1 MGHARIEPIFSAGG
15 TTRLNL
21 DADRPAAEVTLAPAR
36 TASAKSM
43 IPTMFRSRKP
53 LPIWGVVLLV
63 CLGTVMLVAMVWTA
77 ILAQTRFETESA
89 IEAGIRE
96 NRNRV
101 IAYEQYVMRTL
112 EAADFAAV
120 HLATHFRDR
129 VNAPAPSAAPALIA
143 DPVAANPLFAA
154 VDIADARGN
163 VRWSTIRSAAPR
175 RLDDAS
181 AGARGLSAERL
192 RISAPRVAPM
202 LGTPVIGLTRA
213 IAAPDG
219 SHAGSVTVHMPV
231 GRLTD
236 FSQGANLRPLDLI
249 SVIRRDGITLARRTG
264 GALSYG
270 EDLSGKLVMRQQAL
284 HPNGTY
290 LGPSALD
297 GVARY
302 FSHRRLRD
310 YPIFVTVGVG
320 ERDVLKSVRERAWS
334 YRVGAAVLTLAFV
347 LIAAL
352 AISGLLRRER
362 AAREHAEANRRLRE
376 AQRIGRIGD
385 WEYDL
390 RSGRIIWSEQL
401 CTMYGR
407 DPSDDVLHR
416 DDFLAFLDPSGRER
430 VCAAFEAAVTS
441 GKPQVCDVV
450 ALIGEGNASS
460 RRLVLA
466 AEAEPDGTVRKL
478 IGTDQDISDEKVN
491 EQLREEVA
499 HLSRIDAMNIMA
511 VTIAHELA
519 QPLTA
524 AANYLTGAKIYARRN
539 QPGDIEM
546 VGDALCQVDQQIGL
560 TREIMRRARDMLVK
574 RPGGPKSAYLPDIVE
589 DAVALVRMANE
600 EGEFEIVQQL
610 DGDDLFVAADKV
622 QIQQVLMNLLRN
634 ALDASGGQSQPRIVI
649 RGERVR
655 DGSILIAVE
664 DNGPGITPEL
674 ADIFSP
680 FASSKSRG
688 MGLGLTISRA
698 IIQSFRGRI
707 WITKSR
713 EGGAAICFSL
723 PPAVAAA

>member
-1 MGHARIEPIFSAGG
+1 
-15 TTRLNL
+15 
-21 DADRPAAEVTLAPAR
+21 
-36 TASAKSM
+36 
-43 IPTMFRSRKP
+43 MFGSRKP
-53 LPIWGVVLLV
+53 LPIKGVVLLV
-63 CLGTVMLVAMVWTA
+63 CVGTALLVAMVWAA
-77 ILAQTRFETESA
+77 ILAQTRFETDRA
-89 IEAGIRE
+89 VEAGIRE

-101 IAYEQYVMRTL
+101 IAYEQYVTRTL

-120 HLATHFRDR
+120 HLATHFGDR
-129 VNAPAPSAAPALIA
+129 ASAPEPAAAPALIA
-143 DPVAANPLFAA
+143 DPIAANPLFAA
-154 VDIADARGN
+154 IDIADARGN
-163 VRWSTIRSAAPR
+163 VRWSTIRSAVPR
-175 RLDDAS
+175 RLDSGTAAATD
-181 AGARGLSAERL
+181 LPFDRL
-192 RISAPRVAPM
+192 RISAPRVPPM

-213 IAAPDG
+213 ISAPDG
-219 SHAGSVTVHMPV
+219 AHAGSVTVHMPV
-231 GRLTD
+231 SRLTD
-236 FSQGANLRPLDLI
+236 FSQGATMRPLDLI

-264 GALSYG
+264 GAVSYG

-284 HPNGTY
+284 FPNGTY

-310 YPIFVTVGVG
+310 YPIFVTAGVG
-320 ERDVLKSVRERAWS
+320 ERDVLRAVRERAWS
-334 YRVGAAVLTLAFV
+334 YRVGATVLTLTFA

-390 RSGRIIWSEQL
+390 PSGRIIWSEQL
-401 CTMYGR
+401 CAMYGR
-407 DPSDDVLHR
+407 EPKDDVLHR
-416 DDFLAFLDPSGRER
+416 DDFLAYLDPCGRER
-430 VCAAFEAAVTS
+430 VCAAFDAAVTS

-460 RRLVLA
+460 RRLVFA
-466 AEAEPDGTVRKL
+466 AETDPGGTVRKVF
-478 IGTDQDISDEKVN
+478 GTDQDISDEKVN

-524 AANYLTGAKIYARRN
+524 AANYLSGAKIYARRN

-546 VGDALCQVDQQIGL
+546 VGEALGQVDQQIGL

-574 RPGGPKSAYLPDIVE
+574 RPGGPKSAFLPDIVE

-600 EGEFEIVQQL
+600 EGEFEIVQDLQ
-610 DGDDLFVAADKV
+610 GDDLFVAADKV

-634 ALDASGGQSQPRIVI
+634 ALDASGGEKQPRIVI

-655 DGSILIAVE
+655 DGSILVAVE

-723 PPAVAAA
+723 PPAAAAA